1 LLFEGLLDGALTSRT
16 QAALC
21 AHLDRCTDC
30 QGLLE
35 ELRVVDALLLR
46 TSVFELS
53 ENFTTQTM
61 AAMEQ
66 LPTPRPAQRALWSL
80 LGAYL
85 ATAWLMIALA
95 LVFDGA
101 QARAILGGAFSIAG
115 GEIAALGS
123 LAHGLLHTFDS
134 SLSSLTAVSIG
145 ALVLDMI
152 VGVALVVG
160 YRAMRRSEVVR

>member
-21 AHLDRCTDC
+21 AHLDRCSECT
-30 QGLLE
+30 GLLE

-46 TSVFELS
+46 TNVLELP
-53 ENFTTQTM
+53 ENFTAQTM
-61 AAMEQ
+61 AAVAP
-66 LPTPRPAQRALWSL
+66 LPAPRPAQRALWGL

-101 QARAILGGAFSIAG
+101 QARAVLGGAFSIAG

-123 LAHGLLHTFDS
+123 LAHGLLRTFDS

-145 ALVLDMI
+145 ALALDVI
-152 VGVALVVG
+152 VGIALVMG